1 MRLFFFVF
9 YHQFDDMD
17 LKEAAAECNV
27 KILGRVDEALAFV
40 FHDSTTLIDA
50 VDAMGKSFTST
61 KFFLD

>member
-1 MRLFFFVF
+1 MFLIC
-9 YHQFDDMD
+9 YHQYDDMD
-17 LKEAAAECNV
+17 LKEAATECNT

-50 VDAMGKSFTST
+50 VDGMGKSFPST